1 MYLVYESEYIKVT
14 TPWHGMYSLA
24 GDAQRSIQSWTPTH
38 EPDGAGETNVNGK
51 LAASKDVVHEG
62 DGMVQYVREDVHQ
75 TADMNFFSFVKYE
88 QNKLV

>member
-1 MYLVYESEYIKVT
+1 M
-14 TPWHGMYSLA
+14 
-24 GDAQRSIQSWTPTH
+24 
-38 EPDGAGETNVNGK
+38 NGK